1 MAVTLAGMKRI
12 AILGGGRMGEALLMG
27 LLNGGYEA
35 SAISIAEQHLERCK
49 EIEKNAPGVTV
60 GADASRI
67 VAGAD
72 LVIVAVKPNDVGSVL
87 EGARDSIST
96 SACILS
102 IAAGITIADLESL
115 VPGRAVIR
123 AMPNTPALVGRG
135 ATAIVLSVLA
145 TDEDAEMAEQVLG
158 YVGIVERVTE
168 DLIDA
173 VTGLSGS
180 GPAYI
185 FLVIEALVDAGIQN
199 GLPRELVERLVEQ
212 TVAGSIELLM
222 ASSEGPIELRAQV
235 TSPGGTTAEGIRALA
250 EHGLR
255 AAITDAVTKAKL
267 RSIELGRRD

>member
-1 MAVTLAGMKRI
+1 
-12 AILGGGRMGEALLMG
+12 MGEALLMG
-27 LLNGGYEA
+27 LLNAGYLPT
-35 SAISIAEQHLERCK
+35 AINIAEQHLERCR
-49 EIEKNAPGVTV
+49 EIEANAPGVTV
-60 GADASRI
+60 GADASEM
-67 VAGAD
+67 VLDCD
-72 LVIVAVKPNDVGSVL
+72 LVIVAVKPNDVASVL
-87 EGARDSIST
+87 EGARDSISPN
-96 SACILS
+96 ACILS
-102 IAAGITIADLESL
+102 IAAGITIADLELL
-115 VPGRAVIR
+115 VPGHAVIR

-135 ATAIVLSVLA
+135 ATAIVLSSLA

-199 GLPRELVERLVEQ
+199 GLPRDLVERLVEQ

-222 ASSEGPIELRAQV
+222 ASSDGPIELRAQV
-235 TSPGGTTAEGIRALA
+235 TSPGGTTAAGILALE

-255 AAITDAVTKAKL
+255 EAITDAVTKARL
-267 RSIELGRRD
+267 RSIELGRRV

>member
-1 MAVTLAGMKRI
+1 
-12 AILGGGRMGEALLMG
+12 MG

-35 SAISIAEQHLERCK
+35 SAISIAEQQLERCT
-49 EIEKNAPGVTV
+49 EIENNAPGVTV
-60 GADASRI
+60 GADASTI

-72 LVIVAVKPNDVGSVL
+72 LVIVAVKPNDVASVL

-199 GLPRELVERLVEQ
+199 GLPRELVERLVEH

-222 ASSEGPIELRAQV
+222 ASNEGPIELRAQV
-235 TSPGGTTAEGIRALA
+235 TSPGGTTAEGIRALE

-255 AAITDAVTKAKL
+255 GDHRCSYQGQTALD
-267 RSIELGRRD
+267 